1 MRMERPPGRGKAQAA
16 ALTMVQL
23 LPNLITL
30 GAGCA
35 GLTAIRLA
43 FDGHVAT
50 SVSLIMLAALLDLL
64 DGFTARLLQSTSAIG
79 AELDSLVD
87 IVNFGVAPGLVLYIW
102 ALDGWRSSGWI
113 AVLIFAICAALRL
126 ARYNTEAKAGRAP
139 GGGFFRGVPA
149 PGAALLVLL
158 PLVVAQNW
166 PGLLGPA
173 LQPLTAIWLVAV
185 GLMMIARFQ
194 TPSLRRLRIARESA
208 PFMMV
213 GLIAVVAAAITWPWP
228 VLLAFQLVYLAVL
241 ARYALKPPSSG
252 GGEEISQGV

>member
-1 MRMERPPGRGKAQAA
+1 MERPPGRGKAQAA
-16 ALTMVQL
+16 ALNMVQL

-126 ARYNTEAKAGRAP
+126 AR
-139 GGGFFRGVPA
+139 GGGADDDRPLQDAIPAPAAHRARKRALHDGGADRHGGGGDHLALAGAAGVPA
-149 PGAALLVLL
+149 
-158 PLVVAQNW
+158 
-166 PGLLGPA
+166 
-173 LQPLTAIWLVAV
+173 
-185 GLMMIARFQ
+185 
-194 TPSLRRLRIARESA
+194 RL
-208 PFMMV
+208 
-213 GLIAVVAAAITWPWP
+213 
-228 VLLAFQLVYLAVL
+228 
-241 ARYALKPPSSG
+241 SG
-252 GGEEISQGV
+252 GAGALCAEASVFGRRRRDFPGSMSDGS